1 MGLKEIYSAAGAKIL
16 GASTTAKVIG
26 TVTVAS
32 AVIAGGAAGIHAY
45 TNGRDFT
52 PSGESRAMR
61 ANQVHFDGDESTI
74 GKQDESEQNKKSESE
89 MYERD
94 ADAEEQ
100 AKPQTGDSASYL
112 FDSEKQP
119 ETSANNTLLDGNG
132 TAAAIAGTAV
142 SDGAASTPPGTVID
156 IVSDPSKADMVIRPG
171 TAGAVTEPSAGE
183 GGGNAE
189 IPPVP
194 APYPLPNPDP
204 TPEPPPAPSPNPKP
218 SQPSKGDASGG
229 GSSEPSAPV
238 TPVTPPTASD
248 IENSAKEDT
257 SGSSEAPSTGGKD
270 VEEIRYHESSA
281 DMGSNP
287 GIYIGN
293 RENNESGYLYCGQ
306 QITPEDIIRSLTI
319 FISTQNSAGTPV
331 AYYFTSDDL
340 GTYLRIDS
348 VTIDGAEIKEYPFT
362 VPENSQTIKIKMS
375 YRLKQSDEWTPYVE
389 RDIIN
394 PLKSH
399 RVLVLTDKLTEVGQ
413 TIPSDWIIRPDRSA
427 SERINLYGFQRAL
440 YDKRYGW
447 DAALRID
454 LLPPLRELYTGW
466 TENGGQAP
474 WIYTAD
480 SGRHILQPGEFVEV
494 PEGYTVR
501 LTNKNYGEE
510 NGGYYEWQTLT
521 DFDESVLTTDEN
533 GETTLNVPEYVQAVA
548 LEGKTEPVISTY
560 AARGARPGNELHG
573 TVCSDNVANYFVIPS
588 TVGYI
593 ENDGC
598 GNVMS
603 GYIVDADN
611 EKYAAVDGILTD
623 KDETEYI
630 SIPLAKESITVPE
643 TITKV
648 NLPDGYDGKVVFTGG
663 TLPEIDFENMLGGS
677 VEVKDVDMMDK
688 VVREYGKAL
697 SGNPSTISIDGSEQ
711 SYEIHSDCLTHM
723 DKDGNTV
730 LDRVIS
736 DADIYAIPDYV
747 DVIGS
752 NAFSG
757 SGSRAIRVSNGNISF
772 AKDCFADSQI
782 NYTLC
787 DDSLIDE
794 IRSKMEGIEGVTAAA
809 SHTSDDSCEYMIQDG
824 KCVLLNA
831 PSDVKEFRGA
841 ITIDGVPKT
850 VDGIG
855 AHAFDGCEQLEYVS
869 LPESVSEIGTSAFD
883 GCTSLSGVMIEGMD
897 AFTIKD
903 HAFDGCTSLRFIGSN
918 AINMTLENDYNI
930 VTGSGSG
937 QISGEL
943 WCPTGN
949 AGYNSAWLS
958 FDDETGITGYKV
970 YEMNGMKVL
979 YGGDE
984 ESGSWLAIRAAATP
998 SASTEQP
1005 NAVELPADTQ
1015 EIYISCFEDI
1025 AVPYTINWESL
1036 ENLWSLDRQAFA
1048 HSGLTGTM
1056 KLASAESDIFLED
1069 DVFMGSDLTE
1079 ADFSAVTIC
1088 RGGISMFADC
1098 QQLKKVTFGASTLAG
1113 PDTGNEGKPNSVI
1126 MTYTFFECNNLEEI
1140 AFTTDTPI
1148 GLSTYGPHDGFT
1160 FRDTYTDAALKITVP
1175 EGKAD
1180 VYYEAWQR
1188 SFLGCDVNDPF
1199 DYLNYKF
1206 IMENQLFSDRMD
1218 FMDENWEVNE
1228 DNWNA
1233 YVEAYTQ
1240 YTIRKAENMLRGMLG
1255 MEKLEELE
1263 NPQEHKE
1270 DYGGNASAGGDPFIW
1285 WSAQDTAETPVET
1298 PDATP
1303 DDSAPDDP
1311 PKLDIT
1317 ISDPSENEIPSI
1329 SAPSADAPAEQPSI
1343 DAPGEQPSAEPSA
1356 PAEQPSAPDTTT
1368 ENTEPAADPSAAG
1381 EGETT

>member
-1 MGLKEIYSAAGAKIL
+1 M
-16 GASTTAKVIG
+16 
-26 TVTVAS
+26 
-32 AVIAGGAAGIHAY
+32 
-45 TNGRDFT
+45 
-52 PSGESRAMR
+52 
-61 ANQVHFDGDESTI
+61 
-74 GKQDESEQNKKSESE
+74 
-89 MYERD
+89 
-94 ADAEEQ
+94 
-100 AKPQTGDSASYL
+100 
-112 FDSEKQP
+112 
-119 ETSANNTLLDGNG
+119 
-132 TAAAIAGTAV
+132 
-142 SDGAASTPPGTVID
+142 
-156 IVSDPSKADMVIRPG
+156 
-171 TAGAVTEPSAGE
+171 
-183 GGGNAE
+183 
-189 IPPVP
+189 
-194 APYPLPNPDP
+194 
-204 TPEPPPAPSPNPKP
+204 
-218 SQPSKGDASGG
+218 
-229 GSSEPSAPV
+229 

-447 DAALRID
+447 DAALCID

-466 TENGGQAP
+466 TENGEQAP

-548 LEGKTEPVISTY
+548 LEGETEPAISTY

-573 TVCSDNVANYFVIPS
+573 
-588 TVGYI
+588 
-593 ENDGC
+593 
-598 GNVMS
+598 
-603 GYIVDADN
+603 
-611 EKYAAVDGILTD
+611 
-623 KDETEYI
+623 
-630 SIPLAKESITVPE
+630 
-643 TITKV
+643 
-648 NLPDGYDGKVVFTGG
+648 KVVLEGG
-663 TLPEIDFENMLGGS
+663 TLPEINFENMLGGS
-677 VEVKDVDMMDK
+677 VGVRDVDMMDK

-697 SGNPSTISIDGSEQ
+697 SGNQSAISIDGSEQ
-711 SYEIHSDCLTHM
+711 SYEVHSDCLTHM
-723 DKDGNTV
+723 DEDGNTV
-730 LDRVIS
+730 LDRVITS
-736 DADIYAIPDYV
+736 AQTYTIPDNV
-747 DVIGS
+747 QGIAPGAFAGS
-752 NAFSG
+752 PQLQS
-757 SGSRAIRVSNGNISF
+757 I
-772 AKDCFADSQI
+772 
-782 NYTLC
+782 
-787 DDSLIDE
+787 LIPYDND
-794 IRSKMEGIEGVTAAA
+794 IT
-809 SHTSDDSCEYMIQDG
+809 
-824 KCVLLNA
+824 LNA
-831 PSDVKEFRGA
+831 AIMRDNTNVEIVCVNPKKAEELTKQLDNPVRTAKQTADGSTYLTVGGTTMLLGAPKDVSEFRGT
-841 ITIDGVPKT
+841 IIDGDTELT
-850 VDGIG
+850 VNVIG
-855 AHAFDGCEQLEYVS
+855 AHDFDGCKKLEYVS
-869 LPESVSEIGTSAFD
+869 LPKSVSEIGTSAFD
-883 GCTSLSGVMIEGMD
+883 GCTSLSGVMIEGAG

-918 AINMTLENDYNI
+918 AMNMTLENDYNI

-949 AGYNSAWLS
+949 AGYNDAWQR
-958 FDDETGITGYKV
+958 FDDKTGITGYQV

-979 YGGDE
+979 YGGDG

-1005 NAVELPADTQ
+1005 NAVELPTVTQ
-1015 EIYISCFEDI
+1015 EIYISCFEEI

-1036 ENLWSLDRQAFA
+1036 ENLWSLDQRAFA
-1048 HSGLTGTM
+1048 DSGLTGTM
-1056 KLASAESDIFLED
+1056 KLASAENDIFLED
-1069 DVFMGSDLTE
+1069 YVFMGSDLTE
-1079 ADFSAVTIC
+1079 ADFSAVTIY
-1088 RGGISMFADC
+1088 RGGSSMFADC
-1098 QQLKKVTFGASTLAG
+1098 QRLKKVTFGASTLAG
-1113 PDTGNEGKPNSVI
+1113 PNTGNEGKPNSVI
-1126 MTYTFFECNNLEEI
+1126 MSHTFFECNNLEEI

-1175 EGKAD
+1175 EGKTD

-1199 DYLNYKF
+1199 DYLSYKS
-1206 IMENQLFSDRMD
+1206 IMENQLFGDRMD
-1218 FMDENWEVNE
+1218 FMDATWEVNE

-1270 DYGGNASAGGDPFIW
+1270 DYGGNASAGGDPFIG

-1298 PDATP
+1298 PDAAP
-1303 DDSAPDDP
+1303 DDSPPDDP

-1329 SAPSADAPAEQPSI
+1329 SEPSADAPAEQPSI

-1356 PAEQPSAPDTTT
+1356 PSEQPSAPDATT

-1381 EGETT
+1381 ERETT

>member
-1 MGLKEIYSAAGAKIL
+1 
-16 GASTTAKVIG
+16 
-26 TVTVAS
+26 
-32 AVIAGGAAGIHAY
+32 
-45 TNGRDFT
+45 
-52 PSGESRAMR
+52 
-61 ANQVHFDGDESTI
+61 
-74 GKQDESEQNKKSESE
+74 
-89 MYERD
+89 
-94 ADAEEQ
+94 
-100 AKPQTGDSASYL
+100 
-112 FDSEKQP
+112 
-119 ETSANNTLLDGNG
+119 
-132 TAAAIAGTAV
+132 
-142 SDGAASTPPGTVID
+142 
-156 IVSDPSKADMVIRPG
+156 
-171 TAGAVTEPSAGE
+171 
-183 GGGNAE
+183 
-189 IPPVP
+189 
-194 APYPLPNPDP
+194 
-204 TPEPPPAPSPNPKP
+204 
-218 SQPSKGDASGG
+218 
-229 GSSEPSAPV
+229 
-238 TPVTPPTASD
+238 
-248 IENSAKEDT
+248 
-257 SGSSEAPSTGGKD
+257 
-270 VEEIRYHESSA
+270 
-281 DMGSNP
+281 MGSNP
-287 GIYIGN
+287 EIYIGN

-306 QITPEDIIRSLTI
+306 QITPEAIIRSLTI

-362 VPENSQTIKIKMS
+362 VPENSQTIEIKMS

-466 TENGGQAP
+466 TENGEQAP

-510 NGGYYEWQTLT
+510 NGGYCEWQTLT

-548 LEGKTEPVISTY
+548 LESKTEPVISTY
-560 AARGARPGNELHG
+560 AARGAQPGNELHG

-588 TVGYI
+588 TVDYI
-593 ENDGC
+593 KNDGC

-623 KDETEYI
+623 KAETEYI

-648 NLPDGYDGKVVFTGG
+648 NLPDGYDGKVVLEGG
-663 TLPEIDFENMLGGS
+663 TLPEINFGNMLGGS

-697 SGNPSTISIDGSEQ
+697 SGNQSAISIDGSEQ
-711 SYEIHSDCLTHM
+711 SYEVHSDCLTHM
-723 DKDGNTV
+723 DEDDNTV

-809 SHTSDDSCEYMIQDG
+809 SHTSDDGCEYMIQDG
-824 KCVLLNA
+824 KRVLLNA

-850 VDGIG
+850 VNGIG
-855 AHAFDGCEQLEYVS
+855 AHAFDGCKKLEYVS
-869 LPESVSEIGTSAFD
+869 LPKSVSEIGTSAFD
-883 GCTSLSGVMIEGMD
+883 GCTSLSGVMIEGTG

-918 AINMTLENDYNI
+918 AMNMTLENDYNI

-958 FDDETGITGYKV
+958 FDDETGITGYQV

-979 YGGDE
+979 YGSDE

-1015 EIYISCFEDI
+1015 EIYISCFEEI

-1036 ENLWSLDRQAFA
+1036 VNLWSLDRRAFA
-1048 HSGLTGTM
+1048 HSSLTGTM
-1056 KLASAESDIFLED
+1056 KLASAEGTNDIFLED
-1069 DVFMGSDLTE
+1069 YVFMGSDLTE

-1098 QQLKKVTFGASTLAG
+1098 QRLKKVTFGASTLAG
-1113 PDTGNEGKPNSVI
+1113 PDTGNAGKPHSVI
-1126 MTYTFFECNNLEEI
+1126 MSHTFFECNDLEEI
-1140 AFTTDTPI
+1140 VFTTDTPI

-1199 DYLNYKF
+1199 DYQSYKF
-1206 IMENQLFSDRMD
+1206 IMENQLFFDRMD
-1218 FMDENWEVNE
+1218 FMDENGEVNE

-1270 DYGGNASAGGDPFIW
+1270 DYGGNASSGGNPFIW

-1298 PDATP
+1298 PDAAP
-1303 DDSAPDDP
+1303 DDSTPDDP

-1343 DAPGEQPSAEPSA
+1343 DAPGEQPSA
-1356 PAEQPSAPDTTT
+1356 PDTTT

>member
-94 ADAEEQ
+94 ANAEEQ

-119 ETSANNTLLDGNG
+119 ETSANNTLFDGNG
-132 TAAAIAGTAV
+132 TAAAIAGTTV

-156 IVSDPSKADMVIRPG
+156 IVSDPSKADMLIRPG

-189 IPPVP
+189 IAPVP
-194 APYPLPNPDP
+194 APYPEPN
-204 TPEPPPAPSPNPKP
+204 PAPSPNPKP
-218 SQPSKGDASGG
+218 SQPSKGDSSGG

-238 TPVTPPTASD
+238 TPEPPPTASD

-319 FISTQNSAGTPV
+319 FISTQNSVGAPV

-375 YRLKQSDEWTPYVE
+375 YRLKRSDEWTPYVE

-394 PLKSH
+394 PLKPH

-447 DAALRID
+447 DAALCID

-466 TENGGQAP
+466 TENGEQAP

-548 LEGKTEPVISTY
+548 LEGETEPAISTY

-573 TVCSDNVANYFVIPS
+573 
-588 TVGYI
+588 
-593 ENDGC
+593 
-598 GNVMS
+598 
-603 GYIVDADN
+603 
-611 EKYAAVDGILTD
+611 
-623 KDETEYI
+623 
-630 SIPLAKESITVPE
+630 
-643 TITKV
+643 
-648 NLPDGYDGKVVFTGG
+648 KVVLEGG
-663 TLPEIDFENMLGGS
+663 TLPEINFENMLGGS
-677 VEVKDVDMMDK
+677 VGVRDVDMMDK

-697 SGNPSTISIDGSEQ
+697 SGNQSAISIDGSEQ
-711 SYEIHSDCLTHM
+711 SYEVHSDCLTHM
-723 DKDGNTV
+723 DEDGNTV
-730 LDRVIS
+730 LDRVITS
-736 DADIYAIPDYV
+736 AQTYTIPDNV
-747 DVIGS
+747 QGIAPGAFAGS
-752 NAFSG
+752 PQLQS
-757 SGSRAIRVSNGNISF
+757 I
-772 AKDCFADSQI
+772 
-782 NYTLC
+782 
-787 DDSLIDE
+787 LIPYDND
-794 IRSKMEGIEGVTAAA
+794 IT
-809 SHTSDDSCEYMIQDG
+809 
-824 KCVLLNA
+824 LNA
-831 PSDVKEFRGA
+831 AIMRDNTNVEIVCVNPKKAEELTKQLDNPVRTAKQTADGSTYLTVGGTTMLLGAPKDVREFRGT
-841 ITIDGVPKT
+841 ITDGDTELT
-850 VDGIG
+850 VNVIG
-855 AHAFDGCEQLEYVS
+855 AHAFDGCKQLEYVS

-883 GCTSLSGVMIEGMD
+883 GCTSLSGVMIEGAG

-918 AINMTLENDYNI
+918 AMNMTLENDYNI

-949 AGYNSAWLS
+949 AGYNDAWRR
-958 FDDETGITGYKV
+958 FDDKTGIAGYQV

-979 YGGDE
+979 YGGDK

-1015 EIYISCFEDI
+1015 EIYISCFEEI

-1036 ENLWSLDRQAFA
+1036 VNLWSLDQRAFA
-1048 HSGLTGTM
+1048 DSGLTGTM
-1056 KLASAESDIFLED
+1056 KLASAENDIFLED
-1069 DVFMGSDLTE
+1069 YVFMGSDLTE
-1079 ADFSAVTIC
+1079 ADFSAVTIY
-1088 RGGISMFADC
+1088 RGGSSMFADC
-1098 QQLKKVTFGASTLAG
+1098 QRLKKVTFGASTLAG
-1113 PDTGNEGKPNSVI
+1113 PNTGNEGKPNSVI
-1126 MTYTFFECNNLEEI
+1126 MSHTFFECNNLEEI

-1199 DYLNYKF
+1199 DYLSYKS
-1206 IMENQLFSDRMD
+1206 IMENQLFGDRMD
-1218 FMDENWEVNE
+1218 FMDATWEVNE

-1240 YTIRKAENMLRGMLG
+1240 YTIRKAENILRGMLG

-1298 PDATP
+1298 PD
-1303 DDSAPDDP
+1303 DSPPDDP

-1356 PAEQPSAPDTTT
+1356 PSEQPSAPDTTT
-1368 ENTEPAADPSAAG
+1368 ENTEPAADSSAAG

>member
-1 MGLKEIYSAAGAKIL
+1 
-16 GASTTAKVIG
+16 
-26 TVTVAS
+26 
-32 AVIAGGAAGIHAY
+32 
-45 TNGRDFT
+45 
-52 PSGESRAMR
+52 MR
-61 ANQVHFDGDESTI
+61 TNQVHFDGDESTI

-94 ADAEEQ
+94 ANAEEQ

-119 ETSANNTLLDGNG
+119 ETSANNTRLDGNG
-132 TAAAIAGTAV
+132 TAAAIAGTTV

-171 TAGAVTEPSAGE
+171 TAGAVTEPSARE

-189 IPPVP
+189 IAPVP

-218 SQPSKGDASGG
+218 SQPSKGDSSGG

-248 IENSAKEDT
+248 IENSAKEDA

-348 VTIDGAEIKEYPFT
+348 VTIDGAEIEEYPFT
-362 VPENSQTIKIKMS
+362 VPENSQTIEIKMS

-413 TIPSDWIIRPDRSA
+413 TIPNDWIIRPDRSA

-466 TENGGQAP
+466 TENGEQAP

-501 LTNKNYGEE
+501 LTNKNYGEA

-548 LEGKTEPVISTY
+548 LEGETEPAISTY

-588 TVGYI
+588 TVDYI
-593 ENDGC
+593 RNDGS

-623 KDETEYI
+623 KAETEYI

-648 NLPDGYDGKVVFTGG
+648 NLPDGYDGTVVLEGG
-663 TLPEIDFENMLGGS
+663 TLPEINFENMLGGA

-697 SGNPSTISIDGSEQ
+697 SGNQSAIGIDGSEQ
-711 SYEIHSDCLTHM
+711 SYEVHSDCLTHM
-723 DKDGNTV
+723 DEDGNTV
-730 LDRVIS
+730 LDRVITS
-736 DADIYAIPDYV
+736 AQTYTIPDNV
-747 DVIGS
+747 QGIAPGAFAGS
-752 NAFSG
+752 PQLQS
-757 SGSRAIRVSNGNISF
+757 I
-772 AKDCFADSQI
+772 
-782 NYTLC
+782 
-787 DDSLIDE
+787 LIPYDND
-794 IRSKMEGIEGVTAAA
+794 IT
-809 SHTSDDSCEYMIQDG
+809 
-824 KCVLLNA
+824 LNA
-831 PSDVKEFRGA
+831 A
-841 ITIDGVPKT
+841 IMRDNTNVEIVCVNPKKAEELT
-850 VDGIG
+850 K
-855 AHAFDGCEQLEYVS
+855 QLDNPVR
-869 LPESVSEIGTSAFD
+869 TAKQ
-883 GCTSLSGVMIEGMD
+883 T
-897 AFTIKD
+897 A
-903 HAFDGCTSLRFIGSN
+903 DGCTSLRFIGSN
-918 AINMTLENDYNI
+918 AMNMTLENDYNI

-949 AGYNSAWLS
+949 AGYNDAWQR
-958 FDDETGITGYKV
+958 FDDKTGITGYQV

-979 YGGDE
+979 YGGDK

-1015 EIYISCFEDI
+1015 EIYISCFEEI

-1036 ENLWSLDRQAFA
+1036 VNLWSLDQRAFA
-1048 HSGLTGTM
+1048 DSGLTGTM
-1056 KLASAESDIFLED
+1056 KLASAENDIFLED
-1069 DVFMGSDLTE
+1069 YVFMGSDLTE
-1079 ADFSAVTIC
+1079 ADFSAVTIY
-1088 RGGISMFADC
+1088 RGGSSMFADC
-1098 QQLKKVTFGASTLAG
+1098 QRLKKVTFGASTLAG
-1113 PDTGNEGKPNSVI
+1113 PNTGNEGKPNSVI
-1126 MTYTFFECNNLEEI
+1126 MSHTFFECNNLEEI

-1199 DYLNYKF
+1199 DYLSHKS
-1206 IMENQLFSDRMD
+1206 IMENQLFGDRMD
-1218 FMDENWEVNE
+1218 FMDATWEVNE

-1298 PDATP
+1298 PDAAP
-1303 DDSAPDDP
+1303 DDSPPDDP

-1356 PAEQPSAPDTTT
+1356 PSEQPSAPDTTT

>member
-1 MGLKEIYSAAGAKIL
+1 MGLKEIYSAAGAKML

-61 ANQVHFDGDESTI
+61 TNQVHFDGDESTI

-94 ADAEEQ
+94 ANAEEQ

-119 ETSANNTLLDGNG
+119 ETSANNTRLDRNG
-132 TAAAIAGTAV
+132 TAAAIAGTTV

-171 TAGAVTEPSAGE
+171 TAGTITEPSAGE

-229 GSSEPSAPV
+229 SSGPSAPV

-319 FISTQNSAGTPV
+319 FISTQNSSGAPV

-413 TIPSDWIIRPDRSA
+413 TIPNDWIIRPDRSA

-466 TENGGQAP
+466 TENGEQAP

-494 PEGYTVR
+494 PKGYTVR

-548 LEGKTEPVISTY
+548 LEGETEPAISTY

-573 TVCSDNVANYFVIPS
+573 
-588 TVGYI
+588 
-593 ENDGC
+593 
-598 GNVMS
+598 
-603 GYIVDADN
+603 
-611 EKYAAVDGILTD
+611 
-623 KDETEYI
+623 
-630 SIPLAKESITVPE
+630 
-643 TITKV
+643 
-648 NLPDGYDGKVVFTGG
+648 KVVLEGG
-663 TLPEIDFENMLGGS
+663 TLPEINFENMLGGS

-697 SGNPSTISIDGSEQ
+697 SGNQSAISIDGSEQ
-711 SYEIHSDCLTHM
+711 SYEVHSDCLTHM
-723 DKDGNTV
+723 DEDGNTV
-730 LDRVIS
+730 LDRVITS
-736 DADIYAIPDYV
+736 AQTYTIPDNV
-747 DVIGS
+747 QGIAPGAFAGS
-752 NAFSG
+752 PQLQS
-757 SGSRAIRVSNGNISF
+757 I
-772 AKDCFADSQI
+772 
-782 NYTLC
+782 
-787 DDSLIDE
+787 LIPYDND
-794 IRSKMEGIEGVTAAA
+794 IT
-809 SHTSDDSCEYMIQDG
+809 
-824 KCVLLNA
+824 LNA
-831 PSDVKEFRGA
+831 AIMRDNTNVEIVCVNPKKAEELTEQLDNPVRTAKQTADGCTYLTVGGTTMLLGAPKDVREFRGT
-841 ITIDGVPKT
+841 IIDGDTELT
-850 VDGIG
+850 VNVIG
-855 AHAFDGCEQLEYVS
+855 AHAFDGCKKLEYVS

-883 GCTSLSGVMIEGMD
+883 GCTSLSGVMIEGAG

-918 AINMTLENDYNI
+918 AMNMTLENDYNI

-949 AGYNSAWLS
+949 AGYNDAWRR
-958 FDDETGITGYKV
+958 FDDKTGITGYQV

-979 YGGDE
+979 YGGDGG
-984 ESGSWLAIRAAATP
+984 SGSWLAIRAAATP

-1005 NAVELPADTQ
+1005 NAVELPTNTQ
-1015 EIYISCFEDI
+1015 GIYISCFEEI

-1036 ENLWSLDRQAFA
+1036 ENLWSLDQRAFA
-1048 HSGLTGTM
+1048 DSGLTGTM
-1056 KLASAESDIFLED
+1056 KLASAEGTNDIFLED
-1069 DVFMGSDLTE
+1069 YVFMGSDLTE
-1079 ADFSAVTIC
+1079 ADFSAVTIY
-1088 RGGISMFADC
+1088 RGGSSMFADC
-1098 QQLKKVTFGASTLAG
+1098 QRLKKVTFGASTLAG
-1113 PDTGNEGKPNSVI
+1113 PNTGNEGKPNSVI
-1126 MTYTFFECNNLEEI
+1126 MSHTFFECNNLEEI

-1199 DYLNYKF
+1199 DYLSYKS
-1206 IMENQLFSDRMD
+1206 IMENQLFGDRMD
-1218 FMDENWEVNE
+1218 FMDATWEVNE

-1270 DYGGNASAGGDPFIW
+1270 DYGGNASSGGDPFIW

-1303 DDSAPDDP
+1303 DDSPPDDP

-1329 SAPSADAPAEQPSI
+1329 SEPSADAPAEQPSI

-1356 PAEQPSAPDTTT
+1356 PSEQPSAPDTTT
-1368 ENTEPAADPSAAG
+1368 ENTEPAADPTAAG

>member
-1 MGLKEIYSAAGAKIL
+1 M
-16 GASTTAKVIG
+16 
-26 TVTVAS
+26 
-32 AVIAGGAAGIHAY
+32 
-45 TNGRDFT
+45 
-52 PSGESRAMR
+52 
-61 ANQVHFDGDESTI
+61 
-74 GKQDESEQNKKSESE
+74 
-89 MYERD
+89 
-94 ADAEEQ
+94 
-100 AKPQTGDSASYL
+100 
-112 FDSEKQP
+112 
-119 ETSANNTLLDGNG
+119 
-132 TAAAIAGTAV
+132 
-142 SDGAASTPPGTVID
+142 
-156 IVSDPSKADMVIRPG
+156 
-171 TAGAVTEPSAGE
+171 
-183 GGGNAE
+183 
-189 IPPVP
+189 
-194 APYPLPNPDP
+194 
-204 TPEPPPAPSPNPKP
+204 
-218 SQPSKGDASGG
+218 
-229 GSSEPSAPV
+229 

-375 YRLKQSDEWTPYVE
+375 YRLKQSDEWTLYAE

-466 TENGGQAP
+466 TENGEQAP

-494 PEGYTVR
+494 PEGYMVR

-548 LEGKTEPVISTY
+548 LESKTEPVISTY

-588 TVGYI
+588 TVDYI
-593 ENDGC
+593 KNDGC

-623 KDETEYI
+623 KAETEYI

-648 NLPDGYDGKVVFTGG
+648 NLPDGYDGKVVLMGG
-663 TLPEIDFENMLGGS
+663 TLPEINFENMLGGS
-677 VEVKDVDMMDK
+677 IKVKDVDMMDK
-688 VVREYGKAL
+688 GVREYGKAL
-697 SGNPSTISIDGSEQ
+697 SGNQSAISIDGSEQ
-711 SYEIHSDCLTHM
+711 SYEVHSDRLTHM
-723 DKDGNTV
+723 DEDGNTV

-736 DADIYAIPDYV
+736 DANIYAIPDYV

-794 IRSKMEGIEGVTAAA
+794 IRRKMEGIKGVTAAA
-809 SHTSDDSCEYMIQDG
+809 SHTSDDGCEYMIQDG
-824 KCVLLNA
+824 RYVLLNA

-841 ITIDGVPKT
+841 ITIDGVSKT

-855 AHAFDGCEQLEYVS
+855 AHAFDGCKQLEYVS

-883 GCTSLSGVMIEGMD
+883 GCTSLSGVMIEGMG

-918 AINMTLENDYNI
+918 AMNMTLENDYNI

-958 FDDETGITGYKV
+958 FDDETGITGYQV

-979 YGGDE
+979 YGSDE

-1015 EIYISCFEDI
+1015 EIYISCFEEI

-1069 DVFMGSDLTE
+1069 DVFRGSDLIE
-1079 ADFSAVTIC
+1079 ADFSAVTIY

-1098 QQLKKVTFGASTLAG
+1098 QQLKKVTFGASTIAG
-1113 PDTGNEGKPNSVI
+1113 PDTGNEGKPHSVI

-1180 VYYEAWQR
+1180 VYYKAWQR

-1199 DYLNYKF
+1199 DYQSYKF
-1206 IMENQLFSDRMD
+1206 IMENQLFWDRMD

-1270 DYGGNASAGGDPFIW
+1270 DYGGNASSGGDPFIW

-1298 PDATP
+1298 PDAAP
-1303 DDSAPDDP
+1303 DDSTPDDP

-1329 SAPSADAPAEQPSI
+1329 SESSPDAPAEQPSI
-1343 DAPGEQPSAEPSA
+1343 DAPGGQPSAEPSA

>member
-61 ANQVHFDGDESTI
+61 TNQVHFDGDESTI

-94 ADAEEQ
+94 ANAEEQ

-119 ETSANNTLLDGNG
+119 ETSANNTLFDGNG
-132 TAAAIAGTAV
+132 TAAAIAGTTV

-156 IVSDPSKADMVIRPG
+156 IVSDPSKADMLIRPG
-171 TAGAVTEPSAGE
+171 TAGTVTEPSAGE
-183 GGGNAE
+183 GGGGNAE
-189 IPPVP
+189 IAPVP
-194 APYPLPNPDP
+194 APYPLP
-204 TPEPPPAPSPNPKP
+204 TPEPPPAPSTNPKP
-218 SQPSKGDASGG
+218 SQPSKGDASSG

-287 GIYIGN
+287 EIYIGN

-394 PLKSH
+394 PLKPH

-413 TIPSDWIIRPDRSA
+413 TIPNDWIIRPDRSA

-466 TENGGQAP
+466 TENGEQAP

-548 LEGKTEPVISTY
+548 LEGETEPAISTY

-588 TVGYI
+588 TVDYI
-593 ENDGC
+593 KNDGC

-623 KDETEYI
+623 KGETEYI

-648 NLPDGYDGKVVFTGG
+648 NLPDGYDGKVVFKGG
-663 TLPEIDFENMLGGS
+663 TLPEINFENMLGGS
-677 VEVKDVDMMDK
+677 IKVKDVDMMDK

-697 SGNPSTISIDGSEQ
+697 SGNQSAISIDGSEQ
-711 SYEIHSDCLTHM
+711 SYEVHSDCLTHT
-723 DKDGNTV
+723 DEDGNTV

-1036 ENLWSLDRQAFA
+1036 ENLWSLDQRAFA
-1048 HSGLTGTM
+1048 DSGLTGTM
-1056 KLASAESDIFLED
+1056 KLASAENDIFLED
-1069 DVFMGSDLTE
+1069 YVFMGSDLTE
-1079 ADFSAVTIC
+1079 ADFSAVTIY

-1126 MTYTFFECNNLEEI
+1126 MSHTFFGCNNLEEI
-1140 AFTTDTPI
+1140 AFATDTPI
-1148 GLSTYGPHDGFT
+1148 GLSTYGPNDGFT

>member
-61 ANQVHFDGDESTI
+61 TNQVHFDGDESTI

-89 MYERD
+89 MYECD
-94 ADAEEQ
+94 ANAEEQ

-119 ETSANNTLLDGNG
+119 ETSANNTRLDGNG
-132 TAAAIAGTAV
+132 TAAAIAGTTV

-171 TAGAVTEPSAGE
+171 TAGTITEPSVGE

-189 IPPVP
+189 IAPVP

-204 TPEPPPAPSPNPKP
+204 TPEPPPAPSPKP
-218 SQPSKGDASGG
+218 NQPSKGDSSGG

-319 FISTQNSAGTPV
+319 FISTQNSAGAPV

-362 VPENSQTIKIKMS
+362 VPENSQTIEIKMS

-413 TIPSDWIIRPDRSA
+413 TIPNDWIIRPDRSA

-466 TENGGQAP
+466 TENGEQAP

-494 PEGYTVR
+494 PKGYTVR

-548 LEGKTEPVISTY
+548 LEGETEPAISTY

-588 TVGYI
+588 TVDYI
-593 ENDGC
+593 RNDGS

-648 NLPDGYDGKVVFTGG
+648 NLPDGYDGKVVLEGG
-663 TLPEIDFENMLGGS
+663 TLPEINFENMLGGS

-697 SGNPSTISIDGSEQ
+697 SGNQSAISIDGSEQ
-711 SYEIHSDCLTHM
+711 SYEVHSDCLTHM
-723 DKDGNTV
+723 DEDGNTV
-730 LDRVIS
+730 LDRVITSAQTYTIS
-736 DADIYAIPDYV
+736 DNVQGIAPGAFAGSPQLQSILIPHDNDI
-747 DVIGS
+747 
-752 NAFSG
+752 
-757 SGSRAIRVSNGNISF
+757 
-772 AKDCFADSQI
+772 
-782 NYTLC
+782 T
-787 DDSLIDE
+787 
-794 IRSKMEGIEGVTAAA
+794 
-809 SHTSDDSCEYMIQDG
+809 
-824 KCVLLNA
+824 LNA
-831 PSDVKEFRGA
+831 AIMRDNTNVEIVCVNPKKAEELTKQLDNPVRTAKQTADGCTYLTVGGTTMLLGAPKDVREFRGT
-841 ITIDGVPKT
+841 IIDGDTELT
-850 VDGIG
+850 VNVIG
-855 AHAFDGCEQLEYVS
+855 A
-869 LPESVSEIGTSAFD
+869 
-883 GCTSLSGVMIEGMD
+883 
-897 AFTIKD
+897 

-918 AINMTLENDYNI
+918 AMNMTLENDYNI

-949 AGYNSAWLS
+949 AGYNDAWRR
-958 FDDETGITGYKV
+958 FDDKTGITGYQV

-979 YGGDE
+979 YGGDG

-1015 EIYISCFEDI
+1015 EIYISCFEEI

-1036 ENLWSLDRQAFA
+1036 ENLWSLDQRAFA
-1048 HSGLTGTM
+1048 DSGLTGTM
-1056 KLASAESDIFLED
+1056 KLASAENDIFLED
-1069 DVFMGSDLTE
+1069 YVFMGSDLTE
-1079 ADFSAVTIC
+1079 ADFSAVTIY
-1088 RGGISMFADC
+1088 RGGSSMFADC
-1098 QQLKKVTFGASTLAG
+1098 QRLEKVTFGASTLAG
-1113 PDTGNEGKPNSVI
+1113 PNTGNEGKPNSVI
-1126 MTYTFFECNNLEEI
+1126 MSHTFFGCNNLEEI

-1175 EGKAD
+1175 EEKAD

-1199 DYLNYKF
+1199 DYLSYKS
-1206 IMENQLFSDRMD
+1206 IMENQLFGDRMD
-1218 FMDENWEVNE
+1218 FMDATGEVNE

-1270 DYGGNASAGGDPFIW
+1270 DYGGNASAGGDPYIW

-1298 PDATP
+1298 PDAAP
-1303 DDSAPDDP
+1303 DDSPPDDP

-1329 SAPSADAPAEQPSI
+1329 SEPSADAPAEQPSI

-1356 PAEQPSAPDTTT
+1356 PSEQPSAPDTTT

>member
-1 MGLKEIYSAAGAKIL
+1 
-16 GASTTAKVIG
+16 
-26 TVTVAS
+26 
-32 AVIAGGAAGIHAY
+32 
-45 TNGRDFT
+45 
-52 PSGESRAMR
+52 MR
-61 ANQVHFDGDESTI
+61 TNQVHFDGDESTI
-74 GKQDESEQNKKSESE
+74 GKQDESEQDKKSESE

-94 ADAEEQ
+94 ANAEEQ

-119 ETSANNTLLDGNG
+119 ETSANNTLFDGNG
-132 TAAAIAGTAV
+132 TAAAIAGTTV
-142 SDGAASTPPGTVID
+142 SEGAASTPPGTVID

-171 TAGAVTEPSAGE
+171 TAGTVTEPSAGE

-189 IPPVP
+189 IAPVP
-194 APYPLPNPDP
+194 APHPLPNPDP
-204 TPEPPPAPSPNPKP
+204 TPEPPPAPSPKP

-306 QITPEDIIRSLTI
+306 QITPEDIIRSLNI

-413 TIPSDWIIRPDRSA
+413 TIPNDWIIRPDRSA

-466 TENGGQAP
+466 TENGEQAP

-548 LEGKTEPVISTY
+548 LEGETEPAISTY

-588 TVGYI
+588 TVDYI
-593 ENDGC
+593 KNDGC

-623 KDETEYI
+623 KGETEYI

-648 NLPDGYDGKVVFTGG
+648 NLPDGYDGKVVLKGG
-663 TLPEIDFENMLGGS
+663 TIPEINFENMLGGS

-711 SYEIHSDCLTHM
+711 SYEVHSDCLTHT
-723 DKDGNTV
+723 DEDRNTV

-794 IRSKMEGIEGVTAAA
+794 IRRKMEGIEGVTAAA
-809 SHTSDDSCEYMIQDG
+809 SHTSDDGCEYMIQDG

-841 ITIDGVPKT
+841 ITIDGVSKT

-855 AHAFDGCEQLEYVS
+855 AHAFDGCKKLEYVS

-883 GCTSLSGVMIEGMD
+883 GCTSLSGVMIEGTG

-918 AINMTLENDYNI
+918 AMNMTLENDYNI

-979 YGGDE
+979 YGGDG

-1015 EIYISCFEDI
+1015 EIYISCFEKI

-1036 ENLWSLDRQAFA
+1036 VNLWSLDRRAFA
-1048 HSGLTGTM
+1048 DSGLTGTM
-1056 KLASAESDIFLED
+1056 KLASAENDIFLED
-1069 DVFMGSDLTE
+1069 YVFMGSDLIE
-1079 ADFSAVTIC
+1079 ADFSAVTIY

-1098 QQLKKVTFGASTLAG
+1098 QQLKKVTFGASTIAG
-1113 PDTGNEGKPNSVI
+1113 PNTGNEGKPHSVI

-1188 SFLGCDVNDPF
+1188 SFLGCDVNDPD

-1206 IMENQLFSDRMD
+1206 IMENQLFGDRMD
-1218 FMDENWEVNE
+1218 FMDATWEVNE

-1298 PDATP
+1298 PDAAP
-1303 DDSAPDDP
+1303 DDSPPDDP

-1329 SAPSADAPAEQPSI
+1329 SEPSPDAPAEQPGI

>member
-1 MGLKEIYSAAGAKIL
+1 
-16 GASTTAKVIG
+16 
-26 TVTVAS
+26 
-32 AVIAGGAAGIHAY
+32 
-45 TNGRDFT
+45 
-52 PSGESRAMR
+52 MR

-74 GKQDESEQNKKSESE
+74 GKQDESEQDKKSESE

-94 ADAEEQ
+94 ANAEEQ

-119 ETSANNTLLDGNG
+119 ETSASNTRLDGNG
-132 TAAAIAGTAV
+132 TAAAIAGTTV

-171 TAGAVTEPSAGE
+171 TAGTITEPSAGE
-183 GGGNAE
+183 GGGGNAE
-189 IPPVP
+189 IAPVP
-194 APYPLPNPDP
+194 APYPEPNPDP
-204 TPEPPPAPSPNPKP
+204 TPEPPPTPSPKP
-218 SQPSKGDASGG
+218 SQPSKGDASSG
-229 GSSEPSAPV
+229 GSSGPSAPV

-293 RENNESGYLYCGQ
+293 RGNNESGYLYCGQ

-319 FISTQNSAGTPV
+319 FISTQNSAGAPV

-389 RDIIN
+389 HDIIN

-466 TENGGQAP
+466 TENGEQAP

-548 LEGKTEPVISTY
+548 LEGETEPAISTY
-560 AARGARPGNELHG
+560 AARGAQPGNELHG

-588 TVGYI
+588 TVDYI
-593 ENDGC
+593 KNDGS

-623 KDETEYI
+623 KAETEYI

-648 NLPDGYDGKVVFTGG
+648 NLPDGYDGMVVLEGG
-663 TLPEIDFENMLGGS
+663 TLPEINFENMLGGS
-677 VEVKDVDMMDK
+677 IKVKDVDMMDK

-697 SGNPSTISIDGSEQ
+697 SGNPSAISIDGSEQ
-711 SYEIHSDCLTHM
+711 SYEVHSDCLTHT
-723 DKDGNTV
+723 DEDGYTV

-809 SHTSDDSCEYMIQDG
+809 SHTSDDGCEYMIQDG
-824 KCVLLNA
+824 KYVLLNA

-841 ITIDGVPKT
+841 ITIDSVPKT
-850 VDGIG
+850 VNGIG
-855 AHAFDGCEQLEYVS
+855 AHAFDGCKQLEYVS

-883 GCTSLSGVMIEGMD
+883 GCTSLSGVMIEGTG

-918 AINMTLENDYNI
+918 AMNMTLENDYNI

-949 AGYNSAWLS
+949 AGYNDAWLS
-958 FDDETGITGYKV
+958 FDDETGITGYQV

-979 YGGDE
+979 YGSDE

-998 SASTEQP
+998 SASTEQW

-1015 EIYISCFEDI
+1015 EIYISCFEEI

-1036 ENLWSLDRQAFA
+1036 VNLWSLDRRAFA
-1048 HSGLTGTM
+1048 DSGLTGTM
-1056 KLASAESDIFLED
+1056 KLASAENDIFLED
-1069 DVFMGSDLTE
+1069 DVFMGSDLIE

-1088 RGGISMFADC
+1088 RGGSSMFADC

-1113 PDTGNEGKPNSVI
+1113 PDTGNEGKPHSVI
-1126 MTYTFFECNNLEEI
+1126 MSYTFFECNNLEEI

-1199 DYLNYKF
+1199 DYQSYKF

-1255 MEKLEELE
+1255 MEKLEELK

-1270 DYGGNASAGGDPFIW
+1270 DYGGNASSGGNPFIW
-1285 WSAQDTAETPVET
+1285 WSA
-1298 PDATP
+1298 
-1303 DDSAPDDP
+1303 
-1311 PKLDIT
+1311 
-1317 ISDPSENEIPSI
+1317 
-1329 SAPSADAPAEQPSI
+1329 
-1343 DAPGEQPSAEPSA
+1343 
-1356 PAEQPSAPDTTT
+1356 
-1368 ENTEPAADPSAAG
+1368 
-1381 EGETT
+1381 

>member
-1 MGLKEIYSAAGAKIL
+1 
-16 GASTTAKVIG
+16 
-26 TVTVAS
+26 
-32 AVIAGGAAGIHAY
+32 
-45 TNGRDFT
+45 
-52 PSGESRAMR
+52 MR

-74 GKQDESEQNKKSESE
+74 GKQDESEQDKKSESK

-94 ADAEEQ
+94 ANAEEQ

-119 ETSANNTLLDGNG
+119 ETSANNTRLDGNG
-132 TAAAIAGTAV
+132 TAAAIAGTTV

-194 APYPLPNPDP
+194 APYPEPNPDP

-218 SQPSKGDASGG
+218 SQPSKGDSSGG

-319 FISTQNSAGTPV
+319 FISTQNSAGAPV

-413 TIPSDWIIRPDRSA
+413 TIPNDWIIRPDRSA

-466 TENGGQAP
+466 TENGEQAP

-548 LEGKTEPVISTY
+548 LEGETEPAISTY

-588 TVGYI
+588 TVDYI
-593 ENDGC
+593 KNDGS

-643 TITKV
+643 KITKV
-648 NLPDGYDGKVVFTGG
+648 NLPDGYDGKVVLEGG
-663 TLPEIDFENMLGGS
+663 TLPEINFENMLGGS

-697 SGNPSTISIDGSEQ
+697 SGNQSAISIDGSEQ
-711 SYEIHSDCLTHM
+711 SYEVHSDCLTHM
-723 DKDGNTV
+723 DEDGNTV

-809 SHTSDDSCEYMIQDG
+809 SHTSDDGYEYMIQDG

-850 VDGIG
+850 VNGIG
-855 AHAFDGCEQLEYVS
+855 AHAFDGCKKLEYVS

-883 GCTSLSGVMIEGMD
+883 GCTSLSGVMIEGTG

-918 AINMTLENDYNI
+918 AMNMTLENDYNI

-949 AGYNSAWLS
+949 AGYNDAWRR
-958 FDDETGITGYKV
+958 FDDKTGITGYQV

-979 YGGDE
+979 YGGDG

-1005 NAVELPADTQ
+1005 NAVELPTDTQ
-1015 EIYISCFEDI
+1015 EIYISCFEEI

-1036 ENLWSLDRQAFA
+1036 ENLWSLDQRAFA
-1048 HSGLTGTM
+1048 DSGLTGTM
-1056 KLASAESDIFLED
+1056 KLASAENDIFLED
-1069 DVFMGSDLTE
+1069 YVFMGSDLTE
-1079 ADFSAVTIC
+1079 ADFSAVTIY
-1088 RGGISMFADC
+1088 RGGSSMFADC
-1098 QQLKKVTFGASTLAG
+1098 QRLEKVTFGASTLAG
-1113 PDTGNEGKPNSVI
+1113 PNTGNEGKPNSVI
-1126 MTYTFFECNNLEEI
+1126 MSHTFFECNNLEEI

-1199 DYLNYKF
+1199 DYLSYKS
-1206 IMENQLFSDRMD
+1206 IMENQLFGDRMD
-1218 FMDENWEVNE
+1218 FMDATWEVNE

-1240 YTIRKAENMLRGMLG
+1240 YTIRKAENMLRGMLD

-1270 DYGGNASAGGDPFIW
+1270 DYGGNASAGGDPYIW

-1298 PDATP
+1298 PDAAP
-1303 DDSAPDDP
+1303 DDSPPDDP

-1356 PAEQPSAPDTTT
+1356 PSEQPSAPDTTT

>member
-1 MGLKEIYSAAGAKIL
+1 
-16 GASTTAKVIG
+16 
-26 TVTVAS
+26 
-32 AVIAGGAAGIHAY
+32 
-45 TNGRDFT
+45 
-52 PSGESRAMR
+52 MR
-61 ANQVHFDGDESTI
+61 TNQVHFDGDESTI
-74 GKQDESEQNKKSESE
+74 GKQGESEQDKKSESE

-94 ADAEEQ
+94 ANAEEQ

-119 ETSANNTLLDGNG
+119 ETSANNTRLDGNG
-132 TAAAIAGTAV
+132 TAAAIAGTTV

-218 SQPSKGDASGG
+218 SQPSKGDASSG
-229 GSSEPSAPV
+229 GSSEPSA
-238 TPVTPPTASD
+238 PVTPPTASD

-362 VPENSQTIKIKMS
+362 VPENSQTIEIKMS

-413 TIPSDWIIRPDRSA
+413 TIPNDWIIRPDRSA

-466 TENGGQAP
+466 TENGEQAP

-521 DFDESVLTTDEN
+521 DFDESVLTTDKN

-548 LEGKTEPVISTY
+548 LEGETEPAISTY

-573 TVCSDNVANYFVIPS
+573 TVCSDNVANYFIIPS
-588 TVGYI
+588 TVDYI
-593 ENDGC
+593 KNDGC
-598 GNVMS
+598 GNVLS
-603 GYIVDADN
+603 GYIVDKDN

-623 KDETEYI
+623 KAETEYI

-648 NLPDGYDGKVVFTGG
+648 NLPDGYDGTVVLEGG
-663 TLPEIDFENMLGGS
+663 TLPEINFENMLGGS

-697 SGNPSTISIDGSEQ
+697 SGNQSAISIDGSEQ
-711 SYEIHSDCLTHM
+711 SYEVHSDCLTHM
-723 DKDGNTV
+723 DEDGNTV

-794 IRSKMEGIEGVTAAA
+794 IRRKMEGIEGVTAAA
-809 SHTSDDSCEYMIQDG
+809 SHTSDDGCEYMVQDG
-824 KCVLLNA
+824 KYVLLNA
-831 PSDVKEFRGA
+831 PKDVREFRGT
-841 ITIDGVPKT
+841 IIDGDTELT
-850 VDGIG
+850 VNVIG
-855 AHAFDGCEQLEYVS
+855 AHAFDGCKKLEYVS
-869 LPESVSEIGTSAFD
+869 LPKSVSEIGTSAFD
-883 GCTSLSGVMIEGMD
+883 GCTSLSGVMIEGAG

-918 AINMTLENDYNI
+918 AMNMTLENDYNI

-949 AGYNSAWLS
+949 AGYNDAWLR
-958 FDDETGITGYKV
+958 FDDKTGITGYQV

-979 YGGDE
+979 YGGDG
-984 ESGSWLAIRAAATP
+984 ESGSWLAIRAAAKP

-1005 NAVELPADTQ
+1005 NAVELPTDTQ
-1015 EIYISCFEDI
+1015 EIYISCFEEI

-1036 ENLWSLDRQAFA
+1036 ENLWSLD
-1048 HSGLTGTM
+1048 SGPL
-1056 KLASAESDIFLED
+1056 
-1069 DVFMGSDLTE
+1069 
-1079 ADFSAVTIC
+1079 
-1088 RGGISMFADC
+1088 
-1098 QQLKKVTFGASTLAG
+1098 
-1113 PDTGNEGKPNSVI
+1113 P
-1126 MTYTFFECNNLEEI
+1126 
-1140 AFTTDTPI
+1140 
-1148 GLSTYGPHDGFT
+1148 
-1160 FRDTYTDAALKITVP
+1160 
-1175 EGKAD
+1175 
-1180 VYYEAWQR
+1180 
-1188 SFLGCDVNDPF
+1188 
-1199 DYLNYKF
+1199 
-1206 IMENQLFSDRMD
+1206 
-1218 FMDENWEVNE
+1218 
-1228 DNWNA
+1228 
-1233 YVEAYTQ
+1233 
-1240 YTIRKAENMLRGMLG
+1240 
-1255 MEKLEELE
+1255 
-1263 NPQEHKE
+1263 
-1270 DYGGNASAGGDPFIW
+1270 
-1285 WSAQDTAETPVET
+1285 TPV
-1298 PDATP
+1298 
-1303 DDSAPDDP
+1303 
-1311 PKLDIT
+1311 L
-1317 ISDPSENEIPSI
+1317 
-1329 SAPSADAPAEQPSI
+1329 PAR
-1343 DAPGEQPSAEPSA
+1343 
-1356 PAEQPSAPDTTT
+1356 
-1368 ENTEPAADPSAAG
+1368 
-1381 EGETT
+1381 

>member
-45 TNGRDFT
+45 TNGQDFT

-61 ANQVHFDGDESTI
+61 TNQVHFDGDESTI

-94 ADAEEQ
+94 ANAEEQ

-119 ETSANNTLLDGNG
+119 ETSANNTLFDGNG
-132 TAAAIAGTAV
+132 TAAAIAGTTV

-171 TAGAVTEPSAGE
+171 TAGTITEPSAGE

-194 APYPLPNPDP
+194 APHPLPNPDP

-218 SQPSKGDASGG
+218 SQPSKGDSSGG
-229 GSSEPSAPV
+229 GSEPSAPV

-319 FISTQNSAGTPV
+319 FISTQNSAGAPV

-340 GTYLRIDS
+340 GIYLRIDS

-362 VPENSQTIKIKMS
+362 VPENSQTIEIEMS

-389 RDIIN
+389 HDIIN

-466 TENGGQAP
+466 TENGEQAP

-548 LEGKTEPVISTY
+548 LESKTEPVISTY
-560 AARGARPGNELHG
+560 AARGAQPGNELHG

-663 TLPEIDFENMLGGS
+663 TLPEINFENMLGGS
-677 VEVKDVDMMDK
+677 IKVKDVDMMDK

-711 SYEIHSDCLTHM
+711 SYEVHSDCLTHT
-723 DKDGNTV
+723 DEFGNTV

-794 IRSKMEGIEGVTAAA
+794 IRRKMEGIEGVTAAA
-809 SHTSDDSCEYMIQDG
+809 SHTSDDGCEYMIQDG

-841 ITIDGVPKT
+841 ITIDGVSKT

-855 AHAFDGCEQLEYVS
+855 AHAFDGCEKLEYVS

-883 GCTSLSGVMIEGMD
+883 GCTSLSGVMIEGMG

-918 AINMTLENDYNI
+918 AMNMTLENDYNI

-958 FDDETGITGYKV
+958 FDDETGITGYQV

-979 YGGDE
+979 YGSDE

-1015 EIYISCFEDI
+1015 EIYISCFEEI

-1036 ENLWSLDRQAFA
+1036 ENLWSLDQRAFA

-1056 KLASAESDIFLED
+1056 KLASAEGTNDIFLED
-1069 DVFMGSDLTE
+1069 YVFMGSDLTE

-1113 PDTGNEGKPNSVI
+1113 PDTGNEGKPHSVI
-1126 MTYTFFECNNLEEI
+1126 MSHTFFECNNLEEI

-1199 DYLNYKF
+1199 DYQSYKF

-1255 MEKLEELE
+1255 MEKLEELK

-1270 DYGGNASAGGDPFIW
+1270 DYGGNASSGGDPFIW
-1285 WSAQDTAETPVET
+1285 WSAQDTVETPVET
-1298 PDATP
+1298 PD
-1303 DDSAPDDP
+1303 DSTPDDP

-1329 SAPSADAPAEQPSI
+1329 SEPSADAPAEQPSI

-1356 PAEQPSAPDTTT
+1356 PSEQPSAPDTTT

>member
-61 ANQVHFDGDESTI
+61 TNQVHFDGDESTI
-74 GKQDESEQNKKSESE
+74 GKQDESEQDKKSESK

-94 ADAEEQ
+94 ANAEEQ

-119 ETSANNTLLDGNG
+119 ETSANNTLFDGNG
-132 TAAAIAGTAV
+132 TAAAIAGTTV

-171 TAGAVTEPSAGE
+171 TAGTITEPSAGE

-194 APYPLPNPDP
+194 APHPLPNPDP

-218 SQPSKGDASGG
+218 SQPSKGDSSGG
-229 GSSEPSAPV
+229 GSEPSAPV

-319 FISTQNSAGTPV
+319 FISTQNSAGAPV

-362 VPENSQTIKIKMS
+362 VPENSQTIEIKMS

-389 RDIIN
+389 RDIVN

-466 TENGGQAP
+466 TENGEQAP

-501 LTNKNYGEE
+501 LTNKNYGEG

-548 LEGKTEPVISTY
+548 LEGEAEPVVSTY

-588 TVGYI
+588 TVDYI
-593 ENDGC
+593 ENDGR

-623 KDETEYI
+623 KAETEYI

-648 NLPDGYDGKVVFTGG
+648 NLPDGYDGTVVLEGG
-663 TLPEIDFENMLGGS
+663 TLPEINFENMLGGS

-697 SGNPSTISIDGSEQ
+697 SGNQSAISIDGSEQ
-711 SYEIHSDCLTHM
+711 SYEVHSDCLTHM
-723 DKDGNTV
+723 DEDGNTV
-730 LDRVIS
+730 LDRVITS
-736 DADIYAIPDYV
+736 AQTYTIPDNV
-747 DVIGS
+747 QGIAPGAFAGS
-752 NAFSG
+752 LQLQS
-757 SGSRAIRVSNGNISF
+757 I
-772 AKDCFADSQI
+772 
-782 NYTLC
+782 
-787 DDSLIDE
+787 LIPYDND
-794 IRSKMEGIEGVTAAA
+794 IT
-809 SHTSDDSCEYMIQDG
+809 
-824 KCVLLNA
+824 LNA
-831 PSDVKEFRGA
+831 AIMRDNTNVEIVCVNPKKAEELTEQLDNPVRTAKQTADGCTYLTVGGTTMLLGVPKDVREFRGT
-841 ITIDGVPKT
+841 IIDGDTELT
-850 VDGIG
+850 VNVIG
-855 AHAFDGCEQLEYVS
+855 AHAFDGCKKLEYVS

-883 GCTSLSGVMIEGMD
+883 GCTSLSGVMIEGTG

-918 AINMTLENDYNI
+918 AMNMTLENDYNI

-943 WCPTGN
+943 WRPTGN
-949 AGYNSAWLS
+949 AGYNSAWLN

-979 YGGDE
+979 YGSDG

-998 SASTEQP
+998 SASAEQW

-1015 EIYISCFEDI
+1015 EIYISCFEEI

-1036 ENLWSLDRQAFA
+1036 ENLWSLDQRAFA
-1048 HSGLTGTM
+1048 DSGLTGTM
-1056 KLASAESDIFLED
+1056 KLASAENDIFLED
-1069 DVFMGSDLTE
+1069 YVFVGSDLTE
-1079 ADFSAVTIC
+1079 ADFSAVTIY
-1088 RGGISMFADC
+1088 RGGSSMFADC
-1098 QQLKKVTFGASTLAG
+1098 QRLKKVTFGASTLAG
-1113 PDTGNEGKPNSVI
+1113 PNTGNEGKPNSVI
-1126 MTYTFFECNNLEEI
+1126 MSHTFFECNNLEEI

-1148 GLSTYGPHDGFT
+1148 GLSTYGPNDGFT

-1199 DYLNYKF
+1199 DYLSYKS
-1206 IMENQLFSDRMD
+1206 IMENQLFGDRMD
-1218 FMDENWEVNE
+1218 FMDATWEVNE

-1240 YTIRKAENMLRGMLG
+1240 YTIRKAGNMLRGMLG

-1270 DYGGNASAGGDPFIW
+1270 DYGGNASAGGDPYIW
-1285 WSAQDTAETPVET
+1285 WSAQDTADTPVET
-1298 PDATP
+1298 PDAAP
-1303 DDSAPDDP
+1303 DDSPPDDP

-1356 PAEQPSAPDTTT
+1356 PSEQPSAPDTTT